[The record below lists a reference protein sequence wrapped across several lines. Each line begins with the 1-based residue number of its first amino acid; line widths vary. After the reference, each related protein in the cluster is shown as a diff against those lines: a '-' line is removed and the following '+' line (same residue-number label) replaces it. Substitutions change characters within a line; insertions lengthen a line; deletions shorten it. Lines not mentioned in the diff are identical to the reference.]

1 MRFTSRLIRIDFLV
15 AVIWLSLG
23 LLSGSRSLAD
33 DSADVVATFLSAN
46 CIDCHNGSDVEA
58 GLDLDELTFSLED
71 LANDSTKADL
81 LEKIL
86 RRVNARQMPPPEHE
100 DHPDEEDYAEAASA
114 MAKLLDENF
123 DAHPRFGK
131 LPAIRRLTRTEYQN
145 AIRDLIGV
153 QVDAATL
160 LPKDESS
167 HGFDNITVADLSPT
181 LINRYLSAAEKISQS
196 AIGASE
202 QEEQA
207 WLEAA

>member
-1 MRFTSRLIRIDFLV
+1 
-15 AVIWLSLG
+15 
-23 LLSGSRSLAD
+23 
-33 DSADVVATFLSAN
+33 
-46 CIDCHNGSDVEA
+46 
-58 GLDLDELTFSLED
+58 
-71 LANDSTKADL
+71 
-81 LEKIL
+81 
-86 RRVNARQMPPPEHE
+86 MPPPEHE

>member
-1 MRFTSRLIRIDFLV
+1 
-15 AVIWLSLG
+15 
-23 LLSGSRSLAD
+23 
-33 DSADVVATFLSAN
+33 
-46 CIDCHNGSDVEA
+46 
-58 GLDLDELTFSLED
+58 
-71 LANDSTKADL
+71 
-81 LEKIL
+81 
-86 RRVNARQMPPPEHE
+86 
-100 DHPDEEDYAEAASA
+100 

-167 HGFDNITVADLSPT
+167 HGFDNITVANLSPT

-196 AIGASE
+196 AIGASGKIVGTNIRVAADRT
-202 QEEQA
+202 QETHVEGLPFGTRGGVTFEHQFPQA
-207 WLEAA
+207 GEYEISVKLTWLEAT